1 MAANKP
7 NKRVATKHIR
17 DGIKANYRKDCK
29 CAICS
34 TEVELELH
42 HYTTVSLLL
51 KQYSVENNIPIDTDE
66 EVLSMRDLFYKQY
79 WHELVE
85 FTVTLCAEHHKLL
98 HKIYGST
105 PTLISSKKQ
114 ERWVELQRVKY
125 EDRQN
130 APKRVKRSFKDLI

>member
-1 MAANKP
+1 MAANT
-7 NKRVATKHIR
+7 NKRVATKHVR

-34 TEVELELH
+34 TDVELELH

-51 KQYSVENNIPIDTDE
+51 KQYAQEKGIPISTDE
-66 EVLSMRDLFYKQY
+66 EVLAMRDAFYKVHWY
-79 WHELVE
+79 ELVD

-98 HKIYGST
+98 HKVYGTS
-105 PTLISSKKQ
+105 PLLITAKKQ
-114 ERWVELQRVKY
+114 ERWVELQRNKY
-125 EDRQN
+125 EARLN